1 MGSCFWG
8 IFFYSKNSGLNSFFY
23 RRKNGLQ
30 LLNQFFVQ
38 TKIRPRNNPEASFS
52 LKKNLYLSFSG
63 FFIKNLTSTSERK
76 FGPKPKE
83 NTTCSASGANYFSLW
98 KKFGPQHSW
107 RYFFIE
113 KKNWLQLLK
122 AIFSTDKN
130 SVPSRPEASFFHEK
144 KFCLNY
150 WDLYYKKK
158 KSEKRFGPEPKE
170 KTIGPFWDNFFR
182 VRKILALTV
191 LRIDFFIE
199 KNDFSFWDYFL

>member
-113 KKNWLQLLK
+113 KK
-122 AIFSTDKN
+122 T
-130 SVPSRPEASFFHEK
+130 
-144 KFCLNY
+144 
-150 WDLYYKKK
+150 
-158 KSEKRFGPEPKE
+158 
-170 KTIGPFWDNFFR
+170 
-182 VRKILALTV
+182 
-191 LRIDFFIE
+191 
-199 KNDFSFWDYFL
+199 DFSFWRLFFLQTKIRSQAGLRLVFSMKKNFVSTTETCITKKKKNLKRDSDPSLKKKQLAPSGTIFFV